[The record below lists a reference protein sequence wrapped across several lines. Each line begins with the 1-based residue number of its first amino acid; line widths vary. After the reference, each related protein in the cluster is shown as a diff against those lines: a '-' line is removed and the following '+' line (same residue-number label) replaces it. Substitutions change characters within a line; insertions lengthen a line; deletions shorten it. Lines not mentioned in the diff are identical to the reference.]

1 VPRYEKIR
9 DELAAMK
16 PYLETE
22 YHVRELGLFE
32 TTCKTQYLTKLGT
45 DTATAPQTNVS
56 RSSLVEEVRLVE
68 CD

>member
-1 VPRYEKIR
+1 MPRYEKIR

-32 TTCKTQYLTKLGT
+32 TTCKTWNTEREFSTGQPYKDALKKT
-45 DTATAPQTNVS
+45 
-56 RSSLVEEVRLVE
+56 
-68 CD
+68 